1 MRDRMTEQSE
11 RSCEAIDGAS
21 CSLAMWSALLARWGC
36 PGHGAESVSR
46 RWVAVGVRGIYGGI
60 MAERSSTGSQTGTQE
75 RSTGGATAPSPDA
88 GATGKVDDNGQR
100 KNVSALA
107 GFRLPWP
114 QGLEVNPTRMLW
126 WGGLAALA
134 AIEIIEWPV
143 ALVVGA
149 GSVVAE
155 RLARQDAAQSPTQ
168 HT

>member
-1 MRDRMTEQSE
+1 
-11 RSCEAIDGAS
+11 
-21 CSLAMWSALLARWGC
+21 
-36 PGHGAESVSR
+36 
-46 RWVAVGVRGIYGGI
+46 